1 MKAPVTTYAA
11 KTCHLLVINSKA
23 MHDLRFNYEDRI
35 KQEHFRFMQEIYLFQ
50 KLSRGRVHKLKDE
63 LETEIKLRGQ
73 YLFTER
79 QPATHVYIVKKGV
92 FKITK
97 EIAVKQ

>member
-1 MKAPVTTYAA
+1 
-11 KTCHLLVINSKA
+11 
-23 MHDLRFNYEDRI
+23 
-35 KQEHFRFMQEIYLFQ
+35 MQKIYLFQ

-63 LETEIKLRGQ
+63 LETDIKVRGQ

-79 QPATHVYIVKKGV
+79 EPATHVYIVKKGV

-97 EIAVKQ
+97 EITIK